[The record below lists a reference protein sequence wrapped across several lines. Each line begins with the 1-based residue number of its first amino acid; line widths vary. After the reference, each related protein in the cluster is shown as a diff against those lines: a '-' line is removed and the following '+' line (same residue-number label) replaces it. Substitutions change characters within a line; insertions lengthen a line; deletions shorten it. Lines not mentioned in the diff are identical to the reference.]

1 MPKLERQ
8 IRKKWVKSLPD
19 IVVFFERMKDKDE
32 SVNPLKR
39 LEENE
44 LYFLKL
50 VIWKETK
57 EEFYLPA
64 RSFKLIRHKRVY
76 RTAKPIR
83 WSIFCGEFIIFLDL
97 CLML

>member
-39 LEENE
+39 LKKMS
-44 LYFLKL
+44 Y
-50 VIWKETK
+50 
-57 EEFYLPA
+57 
-64 RSFKLIRHKRVY
+64 
-76 RTAKPIR
+76 
-83 WSIFCGEFIIFLDL
+83 IF
-97 CLML
+97 

>member
-8 IRKKWVKSLPD
+8 IRKKRVKSLPD

-32 SVNPLKR
+32 SANPLKR

-50 VIWKETK
+50 VIWTETK

-64 RSFKLIRHKRVY
+64 RIFKPIRHKKVY
-76 RTAKPIR
+76 RTAKTIR
-83 WSIFCGEFIIFLDL
+83 WSIFCGEFIIFLEL